1 MLEVEDLKNIYPL
14 IVTPSHDGKYFH
26 NYLLSLLNFQHVANQ
41 IGLRF
46 QVYLSQGESLVTRAR
61 NNAVAD
67 FLANEEWT
75 HLFWIDSDIGF
86 DIDSALRLL
95 LSDYEIAAGVY
106 PLKRETWPAEG
117 IPEKMTEQQFNQMYQ
132 KFTVNASLPKN
143 KRKKEINLEIK
154 EDGFFELSEAP
165 TGFMVIKRN
174 VFEKMMKKYPE
185 LQYVSDSHG
194 VENKG
199 LHYRFFDVMVHPE
212 SKRYLSEDYGFCY
225 LWEKMGGKINVDARS
240 NLTHQGAKLYHG
252 HFGQA
257 IKANFVNAISGPEG
271 VKMNI
276 TGLDNI

>member
-26 NYLLSLLNFQHVANQ
+26 NYLMSLLNFQHVANQ
-41 IGLRF
+41 IGMPI

-95 LSDYEIAAGVY
+95 LSDYEIAAGIY

-117 IPEKMTEQQFNQMYQ
+117 LPENMTEQQFNHMYQ
-132 KFTVNASLPKN
+132 KFAVNAALPKN

-154 EDGFFELSEAP
+154 QDGFMELSEAP
-165 TGFMVIKRN
+165 TGFMVIKRI
-174 VFEKMMKKYPE
+174 VFEKMMEKYPE

-199 LHYRFFDVMVHPE
+199 LHYRFFDVMVQPE

-240 NLTHQGAKLYHG
+240 NLTHQGFKLYRG
-252 HFGQA
+252 HFSES
-257 IKANFVNAISGPEG
+257 IKANFANAISAPLG
-271 VKMNI
+271 VKMHI
-276 TGLDNI
+276 KGLDNI